1 MISKLFS
8 ESLFQP
14 YFNLKGTNMARLKLL
29 DLRCIETEDVGADEA
44 YITVKGNKVWSTDGI
59 KSGEEV
65 SLRNVNPIKFRGE
78 AEVAVWDEDTGMFD
92 SDDQIGK
99 FTVYDDS
106 VEEDEQHYELK
117 GDGGHYLLI
126 FKVLD

>member
-1 MISKLFS
+1 
-8 ESLFQP
+8 
-14 YFNLKGTNMARLKLL
+14 MAKLKLL

-65 SLRNVNPIKFRGE
+65 SLRNVNLIKFRGE
-78 AEVAVWDEDTGMFD
+78 AEIALWDEDTGMFD
-92 SDDQIGK
+92 SDDEIGK
-99 FTVYDDS
+99 FTVYDDT
-106 VEEDEQHYELK
+106 VEEDEQHYEIK

-126 FKVLD
+126 FKVLE